1 MSDDILGMEKQFEV
15 DALRK
20 KASELEKEIM
30 RLQAIIRDN
39 ELDID
44 DIPEMSDEEYICLQQ
59 IAKLKNQSDEMAFDQ
74 EQAKIFDTLVKDLN
88 IIRGGA
94 GKRKA
99 KSKTKK
105 AVAELIS
112 IARGEDA

>member
-1 MSDDILGMEKQFEV
+1 MSDDILGMEKQFEI

-20 KASELEKEIM
+20 KISELEKEVM
-30 RLQAIIRDN
+30 KLTSIIRDN

-44 DIPEMSDEEYICLQQ
+44 DVLDMSDEEYICLQQ

-99 KSKTKK
+99 KSKSKK
-105 AVAELIS
+105 EVAELIS
-112 IARGEDA
+112 IARGENE